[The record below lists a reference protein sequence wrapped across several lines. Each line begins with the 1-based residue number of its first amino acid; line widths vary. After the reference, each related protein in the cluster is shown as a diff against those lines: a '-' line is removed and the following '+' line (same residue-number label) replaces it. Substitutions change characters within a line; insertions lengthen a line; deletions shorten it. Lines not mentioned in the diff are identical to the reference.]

1 MREYTYDWNPEEYNN
16 EDGKVLKI
24 TKSSYNLFCWCPLKY
39 KFNYIDGLKQDTSP
53 AMLKGSEVHNAREG
67 FFDDF
72 DIVKAENMSHSE
84 LLEYCIGLHPV
95 DDNTEI
101 YRTMSTFEADRFTN
115 ARMDNKINDF
125 LPVINEVLLD
135 AELEIDRFQNS
146 KFPLRRNYTVHLQGI
161 VDRMYHDGGKYVPI
175 ELKTGLW
182 KEWKK
187 TSIRREMS
195 FYKMLFDL
203 ADDEQIES
211 LGLDPNIE
219 ITHWGWYY
227 PESNY
232 LHIEKIKTASINATK
247 KGLARLIHS
256 YEFNDWE
263 AKYFWKT
270 CPDCSYYNLC
280 DKAQAESFF

>member
-24 TKSSYNLFCWCPLKY
+24 TKSSYNLFCWCNLKY

-53 AMLKGSEVHNAREG
+53 AMLKGSEVHNAIEG
-67 FFDDF
+67 FYNDF
-72 DIVKAENMSHSE
+72 DLLKAENMSHSE

-101 YRTMSTFEADRFTN
+101 YRTCSTFEADRYVT
-115 ARMDNKINDF
+115 AKMDNKLEDF

-135 AELEIDRFQNS
+135 AELEIDRFQNK

-161 VDRMYHDGGKYVPI
+161 VDRMYHDNGMYVPV

-187 TSIRREMS
+187 TGIRREMS

-203 ADDEQIES
+203 ADDEQIEA

-232 LHIEKIKTASINATK
+232 LHIEKIKKASINATK
-247 KGLARLIHS
+247 RGIAKLIHC
-256 YEFNDWE
+256 YEFNEWE
-263 AKYFWKT
+263 ATYFYKT
-270 CPDCSYYNLC
+270 CPNCSYFDIC
-280 DKAQAESFF
+280 DKAQAESFL